1 MAQLVSMLKFAHG
14 QLDIWRIVETC
25 LALATAV
32 AFIVVS
38 AVEHRKTIRPSS
50 AIVAYLLATLVSD
63 VFALTHP
70 GHAGVASTGSQND
83 RGLTAI
89 TLVVRLTLLAFEC
102 RDKSPALFSKYAGLS
117 PEETVGVLSRTFF
130 CWLASLMALG
140 NKRILCPGDMPPLDT
155 QLRGAKLRGQVLKH
169 WESRGAHSPSAR
181 EMYLLDTEQ
190 PEDSATLLWVIARCL
205 VASTLH
211 PILPRLCVTVFRCSQ
226 PVLIR
231 QTMEFVSGT
240 TEHAKCCGY
249 WILSAAIVIYGGLAV
264 SRPPTTAVP
273 S

>member
-50 AIVAYLLATLVSD
+50 AIVAYLLAMLGSD

-117 PEETVGVLSRTFF
+117 PEETVGVLSRTFY

-169 WESRGAHSPSAR
+169 WESRGAHLISGLEVWSQA
-181 EMYLLDTEQ
+181 
-190 PEDSATLLWVIARCL
+190 DSMQSDQRGA
-205 VASTLH
+205 
-211 PILPRLCVTVFRCSQ
+211 
-226 PVLIR
+226 
-231 QTMEFVSGT
+231 
-240 TEHAKCCGY
+240 
-249 WILSAAIVIYGGLAV
+249 
-264 SRPPTTAVP
+264 
-273 S
+273 